1 MTEIRVYPTPVE
13 LSRAAASLIIKQ
25 STVSVSRQGAFHIA
39 LSGGSTPKQTFAEL
53 ALPEMIPHIPWR
65 QTEVYWSDERCVPPD
80 HPQSNYRMAQ
90 SALLDNVP
98 VPASQIHRM
107 QGEISP
113 QNAAR
118 AYEQILRTRFS
129 GNPAPKRTFD
139 LVMLGLGSDGHTA
152 SLFPGTEALQ
162 AGDRWV
168 AANYVP
174 VLDTWR
180 ITLTAACLN
189 TADLVLFLVSG
200 ESKAAILQKI
210 IRGESE
216 LLPAQLIRPTS
227 GRLIWLVDEAAASLL

>member
-1 MTEIRVYPTPVE
+1 M
-13 LSRAAASLIIKQ
+13 A
-25 STVSVSRQGAFHIA
+25 RQGAFRLA
-39 LSGGSTPKQTFAEL
+39 LSGGSTPQQTFAEL
-53 ALPEMIPHIPWR
+53 ARPEAVSQVPWL

-90 SALLDNVP
+90 STLLDHVP
-98 VPASQIHRM
+98 IPASQIHRM

-129 GNPAPKRTFD
+129 ESPELTRTFD

-162 AGDRWV
+162 TGERWV

-174 VLDTWR
+174 ILDTWR

-189 TADLVLFLVSG
+189 TAAVVLFLVSG
-200 ESKAAILQKI
+200 EGKAAILRQV
-210 IRGESE
+210 IRDEAE
-216 LLPAQLIRPTS
+216 LLPAQSIRPTN
-227 GRLIWLVDEAAASLL
+227 GKLVWLVDEAAASLL